1 MPKTDIRV
9 FRDSTGRSD
18 FLDWL
23 GERGRSLQLRAK
35 CYEKLILLGHFGN
48 ELRRPLADYLR
59 DGVYELRFKYRN
71 VNYRIFYG
79 FIGRQIALVS
89 HVATKLDKVAEK
101 DIDTAASRLQL
112 AKSDRDTYT
121 AEMDLPDG

>member
-1 MPKTDIRV
+1 M
-9 FRDSTGRSD
+9 
-18 FLDWL
+18 
-23 GERGRSLQLRAK
+23 
-35 CYEKLILLGHFGN
+35 
-48 ELRRPLADYLR
+48 ADYLR

-112 AKSDRDTYT
+112 AQSDRDTYT